1 MSKKKSFFERLTG
14 GISLS
19 DDEQTI
25 SVTPEHEESNAE
37 EGRDN
42 NWIKEEAEV
51 GELAV
56 DVYQTSTEIVI
67 KALVAGVK
75 GDDIEINANRETVS
89 ITGKRQPTHE
99 ARDDDYFIRELYWGA
114 FSRTIVLPC
123 EVESGE
129 VDATSDKTG
138 LLTIR
143 LTKIDKKKI
152 QKIKVK
158 TV

>member
-14 GISLS
+14 GISLA
-19 DDEQTI
+19 DDEAV
-25 SVTPEHEESNAE
+25 SVTPEHEKSDINDSEN
-37 EGRDN
+37 N
-42 NWIKEEAEV
+42 NWLKEEAEV

-56 DVYQTSTEIVI
+56 DVYQTSTEIII

-75 GDDIEINANRETVS
+75 GDEIEISANRETVS

-138 LLTIR
+138 LLTLR

-158 TV
+158 SV

>member
-19 DDEQTI
+19 DDEPI
-25 SVTPEHEESNAE
+25 SVTPEHEESSVSE
-37 EGRDN
+37 EDDN

-75 GDDIEINANRETVS
+75 GEDIEINANRETVS

-99 ARDDDYFIRELYWGA
+99 GRDDDYFIRELYWGA

-158 TV
+158 SV